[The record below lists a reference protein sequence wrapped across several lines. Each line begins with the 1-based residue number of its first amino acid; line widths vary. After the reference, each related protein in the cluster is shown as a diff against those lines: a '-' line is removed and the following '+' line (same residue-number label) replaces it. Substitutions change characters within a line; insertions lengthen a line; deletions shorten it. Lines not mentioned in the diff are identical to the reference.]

1 MYRMNN
7 KIASVGLS
15 LLMVLGAFSILLGG
29 VAGDNVGNDSFVN
42 AEAITPGTI
51 TGTTA
56 TTADEQDYYKFDLA
70 AGQRFTVNYT
80 TSTGDDGR
88 CTVAKKDQ
96 TTFRGSGWL
105 PAGQFWEDMF
115 TIGAADA
122 GTYYIYIEGGDTTY
136 SFKLT
141 VTDQNDGGQ
150 TGDAPAE
157 INSARAVTPGK
168 IQGWVA
174 DLDESDFYS
183 FVVPA
188 GNKINATLTV
198 GNEPTEMVRLSLYKP
213 DKNSLMSTSWT
224 NPGLT
229 ETLLHQASDTTGGT
243 YYMEVTGDTQSY
255 AIDLS
260 LTPEND
266 AGSGVDV
273 PGLIDNA
280 YQLPGNG
287 TYTGYLRDDD
297 QSDFYK
303 FNVSAGE
310 TMSYTIT
317 AGTVEADTV
326 RLTLYKPT
334 KDSLQSTSWLN
345 PGIGAADD
353 YTTNNA
359 GGGVYYFEVAGEN
372 AYTLTLSL
380 VMQIDAN
387 VSGDAGDTLE
397 TARPLQLNVD
407 YTGFLKDMDD
417 SDYYSFTGTKE
428 AKLIINLNLSL
439 GTDTIKGTL
448 YKPDKNSAKATSWM
462 NPGVP
467 TTIEYTP
474 ADTGTHYLLVN
485 ADNAS
490 YTFNITAAAVLND
503 TEKPVVAVTSPANG
517 ATVNATAINLTGT
530 ASDNTG
536 VTKVEISLNGVTW
549 LTATGTTS
557 WTYFGLALV
566 QGSNNVTAR
575 ATDAGGNTNTTV
587 VTVKYVPAG
596 TGDTEKPV
604 ASILIPAAG
613 SKTTKNRLP
622 VISGTAMDNV
632 GVTKVELKVSGVTV
646 PNTFLAGAW
655 VATNVS
661 LKEGK
666 NTIVVTATD
675 AAGNPGTQTITV
687 TYEKPKPSPGFEVLF
702 LAAAIVAGLV
712 LVARRRK

>member
-1 MYRMNN
+1 MTS
-7 KIASVGLS
+7 KTVAIGSC
-15 LLMVLGAFSILLGG
+15 LLMVLGAFSMLLGG
-29 VAGDNVGNDSFVN
+29 VAGDNTGNDDFVN

-51 TGTTA
+51 TGTLA

-70 AGQRFTVNYT
+70 AGQRFTVNFT
-80 TSTGDDGR
+80 TSTGDDGK

-96 TTFRGSGWL
+96 NTFRGSGWIT
-105 PAGQFWEDMF
+105 AGLYWEDKF

-122 GTYYIYIEGGDTTY
+122 GTYYIYVEGGDTTY
-136 SFKLT
+136 SFTLT
-141 VTDQNDGGQ
+141 VTDQSDGGQ

-168 IQGWVA
+168 IEGWVA
-174 DLDESDFYS
+174 DLDEYDYYS

-198 GNEPTEMVRLSLYKP
+198 GNLPTEMVKLTLYKP
-213 DKNSLMSTSWT
+213 DKNSLMATSWT

-229 ETLLHQASDTTGGT
+229 ETLLHEASDTTGGT

-255 AIDLS
+255 AVDLS

-266 AGSGVDV
+266 SASGVDV
-273 PGLIDNA
+273 PGVIDSA
-280 YQLPGNG
+280 YLLPGNG
-287 TYTGYLRDDD
+287 TYTGYMRDDD
-297 QSDFYK
+297 DSDFYK

-310 TMSYTIT
+310 TIYYTIT
-317 AGTVEADTV
+317 NGVVETETIKC
-326 RLTLYKPT
+326 TLYKPS
-334 KDSLQSTSWLN
+334 KDSLGGTSWLN

-359 GGGVYYFEVAGEN
+359 GGGVYYINVQGEN
-372 AYTLTLSL
+372 SYVLTILL

-397 TARPLQLNVD
+397 TARPVQMNVD

-417 SDYYSFTGTKE
+417 ADYYSFTGTREQKFV
-428 AKLIINLNLSL
+428 INLNLSV
-439 GTDTIKGTL
+439 GTETIKGTL
-448 YKPDKNSAKATSWM
+448 YKPDKNSAKSTSWM

-474 ADTGTHYLLVN
+474 AETGTHYLLVN
-485 ADNAS
+485 AGNAS
-490 YTFNITAAAVLND
+490 YTFNITAAAVVND
-503 TEKPVVAVTSPANG
+503 TQKPVVAITSPASG
-517 ATVNATAINLTGT
+517 VTVNTTAINLTGT
-530 ASDNTG
+530 ASDNIG
-536 VTKVEISLNGVTW
+536 ITKVEITLNGVTW

-557 WTYFGLALV
+557 WTYFGLVLV

-575 ATDAGGNTNTTV
+575 ATDAGGNTNNTTI
-587 VTVKYVPAG
+587 TVKYIPAG
-596 TGDTEKPV
+596 TADTEKPV
-604 ASILIPAAG
+604 VSVLVPSNGYKTSKNKLPA
-613 SKTTKNRLP
+613 
-622 VISGTAMDNV
+622 ISGTATDNV
-632 GVTKVELKVSGVTV
+632 EVTKLELKVNGVTV
-646 PNTFLAGAW
+646 QTTFVLGLW
-655 VATNVS
+655 MTTNVS

-675 AAGNPGTQTITV
+675 AAGNSQSQTVTV
-687 TYEKPKPSPGFEVLF
+687 TYEKAKPQPGFEAMF
-702 LAAAIVAGLV
+702 LVAAIVVGFV